1 MFPHKM
7 VINISSSRGLLL
19 FVISSSLY
27 LVSLFFLVGC
37 ENIPNETIDV
47 QSVNYIVEEI
57 MASDVV
63 VYSSADPFLYSS
75 IKIKNTESVE
85 NVWFDVY
92 NFDNSERIIP
102 LTEMT
107 TAENTSAKTY
117 SGKAEIN
124 KDILSGSYQIYFYV
138 EDNIRIKGENI
149 LKVGNRKFEY
159 LSKAQNF
166 PPVISKLS
174 IPNEIPRG
182 VEFVFSVFVEDPNG
196 LNDIKEV
203 YFGLLRPDSSIVY
216 SDENNKTKKFPLF
229 DNGDKLN
236 AGDEKA
242 GDGIYSLKNSFGE
255 NSQTGDW
262 TFTFAA
268 IDKSDSLSNT
278 IIHILNVK

>member
-1 MFPHKM
+1 MFSHQM
-7 VINISSSRGLLL
+7 VSKIFPLRALKL
-19 FVISSSLY
+19 FVVSSSLY
-27 LVSLFFLVGC
+27 LFSSFFLVGC

-57 MASDVV
+57 IASEIV
-63 VYSSADPFLYSS
+63 VYSPADPFLYLS
-75 IKIKNTESVE
+75 IKIKNTESVA

-102 LTEMT
+102 LTEMVT
-107 TAENTSAKTY
+107 TENSTSKTY

-124 KDILSGSYQIYFYV
+124 KNILSGTYQIYFYV
-138 EDNIRIKGENI
+138 EDKIRVKGENI
-149 LKVGNRKFEY
+149 LKVGNKKFEY
-159 LSKAQNF
+159 FSEAQNY
-166 PPVISKLS
+166 PPVISKLN
-174 IPNEIPRG
+174 IPDEIPRG
-182 VEFVFSVFVEDPNG
+182 VEFVFSISVEDSNG

-203 YFGLLRPDSSIVY
+203 YFELLRPDSSIVY
-216 SDENNKTKKFPLF
+216 SDENNKNKKFPLF